1 MQEQASNTSSGL
13 TAGQVE
19 IYDKDVPA
27 LPSGNYTLSVDQTVK
42 QDGTCAVSSSNG
54 DQCTPYSTSLDFS
67 VTGPKLSMSTDQVVE
82 VFPPSR
88 SPGAWQETLP
98 YITLSSPSLPWES
111 ELTVPNTDPVE
122 HAPWLAL
129 VVLTEDELGGSG
141 LPVTSG
147 TVGTLITPSS
157 ADILAPVISPAP
169 TTQEQDEK
177 IQMLDIPKDVFA
189 ANMPSAADMRLLA
202 HVRKTSSDDGT
213 TTGEAGTETYS
224 IIVANRLPQTDK
236 SNYIFLIS
244 LEGLGEYLPGGSQS
258 IAETKTAVRVAVL
271 YSWQM
276 GTVTD
281 TGDFCT
287 DFQEISESGGAGM
300 FKIKSTL
307 EGQAGTILE
316 QGFVPLTWNMRSGET
331 MTAWY
336 RGPFA
341 PVATKEDLIT
351 PPETSGILPAVLHSD
366 QLLRYDQ
373 SNGVFDVSYAAA
385 FEVGRLLALS
395 SPSYLT
401 QIAGW
406 RSDAVNQALERTN
419 NAYSQARDY
428 LSSGGATS
436 SENTLPPP
444 PVSIQSWLAR
454 QAQLTGLPFSYL
466 VPNASLLDA
475 EQLRFFVVDQNWIYY
490 FLMGAL
496 SVGILDDS
504 SLAHYQGS
512 AHTTVT
518 QAMTQVNNGEGWVEP
533 ITGYLLRSKLVTD
546 FPKMVVSAKAAD
558 GNPLV
563 CLQKQNLSSSV
574 AFGMF
579 YGVPESVS
587 FTQPEQH
594 LQFGI
599 FDIGGRHVIPA
610 RYISGSNVGGEIPN
624 ESGGADDID
633 VSMRTGSTGVVSMDA
648 TARLLAAVIT
658 ANDSYLQGS
667 SDLTSGQFAVQLIK
681 PAGKFTFS
689 WSSTSQNNT
698 NGEAA

>member
-1 MQEQASNTSSGL
+1 MQEQDSNTSSGL

-19 IYDKDVPA
+19 IYDKDAPA
-27 LPSGNYTLSVDQTVK
+27 LPSGNYTLTVDQAVK
-42 QDGTCAVSSSNG
+42 QDGTCAVSSSND
-54 DQCTPYSTSLDFS
+54 DQCTAYSTSLDFS

-98 YITLSSPSLPWES
+98 YITLSSPTLPWES
-111 ELTVPNTDPVE
+111 ELTVPNTSE
-122 HAPWLAL
+122 NAPWLAL
-129 VVLTEDELGGSG
+129 VVLTEDELGGAG
-141 LPVTSG
+141 QPVTSG
-147 TVGTLITPSS
+147 TVGTLINPSS

-169 TTQEQDEK
+169 TTQEQEEK
-177 IQMLDIPKDVFA
+177 IQMLDIPKDVFT

-202 HVRKTSSDDGT
+202 HVRRTSTDDGT
-213 TTGEAGTETYS
+213 ATGEAGTETYS
-224 IIVANRLPQTDK
+224 VIVANRLPQTGK
-236 SNYIFLIS
+236 NNSVFLIS
-244 LEGLGEYLPGGSQS
+244 LEGLGDYLPGGSQS
-258 IAETKTAVRVAVL
+258 IAQAKTAVRVAVL

-281 TGDFCT
+281 TGDFCSN
-287 DFQEISESGGAGM
+287 FQEISENGSTGM
-300 FKIKSTL
+300 LKIDSSL

-341 PVATKEDLIT
+341 PVATKEDLIV
-351 PPETSGILPAVLHSD
+351 PPQTSGILPAVLHSD
-366 QLLRYDQ
+366 QLLRYNQ
-373 SNGVFDVSYAAA
+373 SNGIFDVSYAAA

-406 RSDAVNQALERTN
+406 RSDAVSQALDLTN
-419 NAYSQARDY
+419 NAYSEARDY

-436 SENTLPPP
+436 SESTPPPP
-444 PVSIQSWLAR
+444 PVSIQNWLAR

-466 VPNASLLDA
+466 VPNASILDA
-475 EQLRFFVVDQNWIYY
+475 EQLRFFIVDQNWIYY

-496 SVGILDDS
+496 SVGILEDS
-504 SLAHYQGS
+504 SLAHHQGS

-518 QAMTQVNNGEGWVEP
+518 QAMTQANNGEGWVEP

-546 FPKMVVSAKAAD
+546 FPKMTVSAKAANN
-558 GNPLV
+558 NPLV

-579 YGVPESVS
+579 YGVPKSVS
-587 FTQPEQH
+587 FTQPERH

-599 FDIGGRHVIPA
+599 FSHNDGYVIPA
-610 RYISGSNVGGEIPN
+610 RYISGSNAGSEIPG
-624 ESGGADDID
+624 ESTGADDVA
-633 VSMRTGSTGVVSMDA
+633 VSMRTGSTGVVSVDA
-648 TARLLAAVIT
+648 TARQLAAVIA
-658 ANDSYLQGS
+658 ANDSILQDT
-667 SDLTSGQFAVQLIK
+667 SDLTSGQFAIQLIK
-681 PAGKFTFS
+681 PAGSFTFS